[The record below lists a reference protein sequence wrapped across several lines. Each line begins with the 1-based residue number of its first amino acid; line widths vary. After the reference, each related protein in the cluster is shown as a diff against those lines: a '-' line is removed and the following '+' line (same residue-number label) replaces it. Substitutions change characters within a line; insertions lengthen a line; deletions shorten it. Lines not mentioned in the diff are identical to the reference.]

1 MPAGRRH
8 RYEFGEAVLGSR
20 IGNMRRKQGQQTRLF
35 SELSVKL
42 TKVKPDL
49 AGVVSCPL
57 CLREFRLD
65 AIKDLSEE
73 HPVSS
78 KLGGT
83 GRTLTCRVCNN
94 MHGTKLEK
102 HLVSAMKAMD
112 GLAGEDVLAAA
123 WRNDKGN
130 VSANVQWR
138 SGTKEVPIKIDIVG
152 KASNPAAIDAIRSQ
166 LFDGATLTLNFN
178 LDFIPERYWKAT
190 LRAAYLT
197 AFEVY
202 GYEYVFSAGAAQV
215 RDVLDGKTSVP
226 QRLVMEAF
234 PNHEPSSERMIMPAF
249 LGGLGEFFV
258 VLLRLVSKRTRYIA
272 VLLPGKPGCD
282 WDLLVRVNTNPARAR
297 IQTIPQG
304 WTSELYIGLG
314 DDPISR
320 LRG

>member
-1 MPAGRRH
+1 VCR
-8 RYEFGEAVLGSR
+8 VLESR
-20 IGNMRRKQGQQTRLF
+20 IGNMRRKKGQQTRLF
-35 SELSVKL
+35 SELAVRL
-42 TKVKPDL
+42 TNVKPDL

-94 MHGTKLEK
+94 TDGTKLEK

-112 GLAGEDVLAAA
+112 GLEGEGVLAAA
-123 WRNDKGN
+123 WRNDKGRI
-130 VSANVQWR
+130 SANVEWR
-138 SGTKEVPIKIDIVG
+138 SGTKEVPITIGIVG
-152 KASNPAAIDAIRSQ
+152 KASNPAAIEAARSQ
-166 LFDGATLTLNFN
+166 FFDGATLTLNFN

-202 GYEYVFSAGAAQV
+202 GYEYVFSAGARQV
-215 RDVLDGKTSVP
+215 RDVLDGRTPVP
-226 QRLVMEAF
+226 QKLVMEAF
-234 PNHEPSSERMIMPAF
+234 PHQEPSSERLIMPAF

-258 VLLRLVSKRTRYIA
+258 VLLRLVSKRVRNVA

-282 WDLLVRVNTNPARAR
+282 WDLLMSINTNPGRIR
-297 IQTIPQG
+297 IQTTPQG
-304 WTSELYIGLG
+304 STSELYISLG

-320 LRG
+320 LRA

>member
-1 MPAGRRH
+1 MASARPF
-8 RYEFGEAVLGSR
+8 RYRSVLGSR
-20 IGNMRRKQGQQTRLF
+20 IGNMRRKKGHQTRLF

-73 HPVSS
+73 HSVSS

-83 GRTLTCRVCNN
+83 GLTLTCRVCNN
-94 MHGTKLEK
+94 TGGTKLEK

-112 GLAGEDVLAAA
+112 GPAGEDVLAAA
-123 WRNDKGN
+123 WRNDKGRI
-130 VSANVQWR
+130 SANVQWR
-138 SGTKEVPIKIDIVG
+138 LGTKEAPVTIGIVG
-152 KASNPAAIDAIRSQ
+152 KASNPAAIDAARSQ
-166 LFDGATLTLNFN
+166 FFDGATFTLNFN
-178 LDFIPERYWKAT
+178 FDFIPERYWKAT

-202 GYEYVFSAGAAQV
+202 GYEYVFSAGARQV
-215 RDVLDGKTSVP
+215 RDVLDGKTPVP
-226 QRLVMEAF
+226 QKLVMEAF
-234 PNHEPSSERMIMPAF
+234 PHEEPSSQRIIMPTF

-272 VLLPGKPGCD
+272 VLLSGKPGCD
-282 WDLLVRVNTNPARAR
+282 WDLLMSVNTNPRRIR
-297 IQTIPQG
+297 IQTTPQDSA
-304 WTSELYIGLG
+304 SELYIGLG

-320 LRG
+320 LGG